1 MAELKKNA
9 APFLRLTRIHW
20 DIAPEGRGWMG
31 RKKMKKKK
39 LKETMLNLVLT
50 HRLQW
55 SSVHHKSQEILLTP
69 HCLLRNRPL
78 SSPT

>member
-31 RKKMKKKK
+31 RKKDE
-39 LKETMLNLVLT
+39 KEKT
-50 HRLQW
+50 Q
-55 SSVHHKSQEILLTP
+55 
-69 HCLLRNRPL
+69 RNHA
-78 SSPT
+78 